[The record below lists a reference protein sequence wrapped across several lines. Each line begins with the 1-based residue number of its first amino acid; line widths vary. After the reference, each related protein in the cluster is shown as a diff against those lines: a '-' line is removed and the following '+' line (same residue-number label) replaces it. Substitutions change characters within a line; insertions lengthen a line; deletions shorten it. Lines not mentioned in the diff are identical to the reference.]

1 MRNIITMLTFE
12 KFPKEI
18 QEMKDTVNRNIFFGI
33 LFIKADNSLR
43 PLNGRK
49 VKYVSQARSGETRGV
64 WDRKEHNII
73 TFFDRNKQQEDRD
86 HNLMFYTDE
95 NGKKKPLMN
104 APRGVRLD
112 RLLFFKAGNLV
123 YDFTQVNVEAIK
135 AAKITPQQL
144 DAEKERMKISFSG
157 IEAKTPLEVVD
168 PATLTTNPEGT
179 ESTSPEEQIQEIVV
193 NEIKR
198 MFKNIK

>member
-1 MRNIITMLTFE
+1 MLTFE
-12 KFPKEI
+12 KYPKEI
-18 QEMKDTVNRNIFFGI
+18 QEMKDTINRNIFFGI

-86 HNLMFYTDE
+86 HNLLFYVNE
-95 NGKKKPLMN
+95 KGEKKALMN

-123 YDFTQVNVEAIK
+123 YDFTQVNTEAIN
-135 AAKITPQQL
+135 AAKITSQQL

-157 IEAKTPLEVVD
+157 IEAKTPLEIVD
-168 PATLTTNPEGT
+168 PATITAGSKEP
-179 ESTSPEEQIQEIVV
+179 IQEIVME
-193 NEIKR
+193 EIKKI
-198 MFKNIK
+198 FKKI

>member
-12 KFPKEI
+12 KYPKEI
-18 QEMKDTVNRNIFFGI
+18 QEMKDTINRNIFFGI

-86 HNLMFYTDE
+86 HNPLFYIDE
-95 NGKKKPLMN
+95 EGKKKALMN

-123 YDFTQVNVEAIK
+123 YDFTQVNTEAIN
-135 AAKITPQQL
+135 AAKITPEQL
-144 DAEKERMKISFSG
+144 DAEKKRMKIEFGGKES
-157 IEAKTPLEVVD
+157 KTPLEIVD
-168 PATLTTNPEGT
+168 PATLTTDSEGAEIT
-179 ESTSPEEQIQEIVV
+179 NPEEQIQEIV
-193 NEIKR
+193 NEEIKKI
-198 MFKNIK
+198 FKKI